1 MGLQV
6 NETAEQVLG
15 HNFLERFEIS
25 IVAAVV
31 KNAADQVF
39 GSGERQQFLGFFR
52 YECDGL
58 IHDHML
64 SGEKALLRHGKM
76 KFIWRSDAD
85 QIGRIGRQEGFQTL
99 EGLHLGILL
108 LTAEAISLD
117 YGDEVQGRANF
128 QEWSMH
134 FFSNGAV
141 ANQGCTKDL

>member
-6 NETAEQVLG
+6 NQTAEQVLG
-15 HNFLERFEIS
+15 YNFLERFEIS
-25 IVAAVV
+25 IVAPVV

-39 GSGERQQFLGFFR
+39 GSGERQQFLCLFGHERDGFV
-52 YECDGL
+52 
-58 IHDHML
+58 HDHML

-76 KFIWRSDAD
+76 KFIWRSNAN
-85 QIGRIGRQEGFQTL
+85 QVCRIGRQESLQTL
-99 EGLHLGILL
+99 EGLDLGILL

-141 ANQGCTKDL
+141 ANQGCARDF

>member
-1 MGLQV
+1 
-6 NETAEQVLG
+6 
-15 HNFLERFEIS
+15 
-25 IVAAVV
+25 
-31 KNAADQVF
+31 
-39 GSGERQQFLGFFR
+39 
-52 YECDGL
+52 
-58 IHDHML
+58 
-64 SGEKALLRHGKM
+64 M

-128 QEWSMH
+128 QKWGMH

-141 ANQGCTKDL
+141 AH